1 MNTVAGEAITTARAA
16 ATTAA
21 DMAEQAAAYHAV
33 QRCRLARLLAAFL
46 LPAAASLV
54 FTRDEDTLTAETII
68 TLVNIRDSRDALLWY
83 SPSTGFAN
91 DPDALALAESP
102 DLDPDTLSDI
112 ESQLQAAYD
121 AHPGHF
127 DTTCDGAAV
136 MPGANLLV
144 LSVPFQADC
153 TPHHPGAVAPAPAP

>member
-1 MNTVAGEAITTARAA
+1 VNIVNDEAIATARAEA
-16 ATTAA
+16 TAA
-21 DMAEQAAAYHAV
+21 ADAAERAAAIHAA
-33 QRCRLARLLAAFL
+33 QRCRLAALLAAFL
-46 LPAAASLV
+46 LPAAGSLV

-68 TLVNIRDSRDALLWY
+68 TLVNIRGGRDALLWY

-91 DPDALALAESP
+91 DPDALDLGEPP

-121 AHPGHF
+121 THAGHF
-127 DTTCDGAAV
+127 DTTGDGAAV

-144 LSVPFQADC
+144 LPVLF
-153 TPHHPGAVAPAPAP
+153 